1 MLFDS
6 LAKTLNIKG
15 RGKIVLLREIRKLVR
30 KVAIVISKKL
40 KSARKIEYEKEIV
53 NETVEL
59 GIAVTPYTV

>member
-40 KSARKIEYEKEIV
+40 KSARKIEHEKEIV
-53 NETVEL
+53 NETVEQ